1 MNLNLEN
8 KVVLVTGGSR
18 GLGKAIC
25 LELASEKAIVFVNY
39 RKNADRA
46 KAVVDE
52 IKNRYKVDAFTIEGD
67 ITVEDDIKNIFLEIM
82 KKYSRLDILINN
94 SGICPVSMVKDMALA
109 EWENVIKT
117 NLTGTFLACRE
128 MINILIGNK
137 IKGKIVNIASQAA
150 FNGSST
156 GKSHYSASKGGVVS
170 FTLSLAKEAASYGI
184 NVNAVAPGM
193 MYTDMT
199 SKTLD
204 ANIDKYKKEIP
215 LGRVAEVEE
224 IAKVVAF
231 LSSDASSYITGAT
244 IDASGGI
251 VGR

>member
-1 MNLNLEN
+1 MNLNPEN